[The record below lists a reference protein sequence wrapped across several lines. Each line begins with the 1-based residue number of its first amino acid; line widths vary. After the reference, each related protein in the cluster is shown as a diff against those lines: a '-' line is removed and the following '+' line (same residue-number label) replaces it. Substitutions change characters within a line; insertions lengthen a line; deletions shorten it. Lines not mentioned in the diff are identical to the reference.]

1 MKYCFLG
8 KNKTNQTFDLFIKYN
23 LFIVDIH
30 CSLDIKKIEFP
41 IFSISLLFPK
51 RLMQKLHNM
60 LHIAAYL
67 ILNKTMIL
75 EDLLNN
81 KMLAPFLA
89 FDCQSYGDHPVHP
102 DSTTTAQE

>member
-30 CSLDIKKIEFP
+30 CSLAIKKFIFA
-41 IFSISLLFPK
+41 IFSVLLSLTN
-51 RLMQKLHNM
+51 RLMQKLNNT
-60 LHIAAYL
+60 LHIAAYS
-67 ILNKTMIL
+67 ILNKTMVI

-89 FDCQSYGDHPVHP
+89 FDCQSYGYRSVHP